1 MSNIKTAYIQGVYQ
15 SAIDHGILAP
25 TSMEK
30 IAQQA
35 DVASATMDEV
45 GMVGSSI
52 SPQDISS
59 LAKILS
65 VLTQLQQIHTEMSM
79 MPPQEMQGQMPPQE
93 MQGQMPPQGMPPQ
106 GQPAPMGPPPQGMQ
120 APGPGPAMQ

>member
-1 MSNIKTAYIQGVYQ
+1 MSTIKTAYIQGVYQ

-79 MPPQEMQGQMPPQE
+79 MPPQEMQGQMPPQ
-93 MQGQMPPQGMPPQ
+93 GMPPQ